1 MSLEKTDQLCDLVTS
16 IVSRRSCTSIISS
29 SASTPCPTC
38 WMTTALDWFDI
49 GGCRASYTILFV
61 KPFRIPMNL
70 ETFSH
75 LVTLTM
81 AVCTGESGSIPKSLG
96 RSCNNLQQHVSFNG
110 EADPFCFHSVS
121 TLGDVLVLFL
131 SDHPRVHLVEWR
143 KGIFTSDSGADITEA
158 RKVKSKQK
166 RVHSIVLT
174 YLHGCLLQLCKY
186 TPYLYCNFAVLPT
199 ILSAFHSTQAL
210 DGHLVCRK

>member
-1 MSLEKTDQLCDLVTS
+1 
-16 IVSRRSCTSIISS
+16 
-29 SASTPCPTC
+29 
-38 WMTTALDWFDI
+38 MTTALDWFDI

-131 SDHPRVHLVEWR
+131 SDHREYTWLSGGRGSSPVIVERILLKRGRSSPNRNVCTRSSSCTFMMSASALQVHTLLV
-143 KGIFTSDSGADITEA
+143 
-158 RKVKSKQK
+158 
-166 RVHSIVLT
+166 L
-174 YLHGCLLQLCKY
+174 
-186 TPYLYCNFAVLPT
+186 
-199 ILSAFHSTQAL
+199 
-210 DGHLVCRK
+210 